1 MAAGGKLSSSPTS
14 LGLAVLLVLAVSATA
29 QNCGCASDQ
38 CCSRFGFCGL
48 GSDYCGRGCQS
59 GPCEVPQTNDVS
71 VASIV
76 TPAFFDALTAQAADS
91 CEAKGFYTRDAFLAA
106 VGFYSEFGRIG
117 TEDDSK
123 REIAAFFA
131 NVNHETIKFCY
142 INEIDGPT
150 KNYCD
155 PSKTQYPCQEGKG
168 YYGRGPLQISWNY
181 NYGPA
186 GESIGFDG
194 LGDPDAVARSAV
206 VAFRAAIWY
215 WMNNVHEGFVS
226 GQGFGSTIRN
236 INGPLEC
243 DGKNPTAVNDR
254 VGYYQQFCQQLGVD
268 PGSNLTC

>member
-1 MAAGGKLSSSPTS
+1 MAGTGRRVSSPTTMA
-14 LGLAVLLVLAVSATA
+14 LVAAVVLMVLAVSATA

-38 CCSRFGFCGL
+38 CCSRWGFCGL
-48 GSDYCGRGCQS
+48 GSDYCGTGCQS
-59 GPCEVPQTNDVS
+59 GPC
-71 VASIV
+71 
-76 TPAFFDALTAQAADS
+76 QAADS

-106 VGFYSEFGRIG
+106 AGFYPAFGRTG

-123 REIAAFFA
+123 RELAAFFA

-155 PSKTQYPCQEGKG
+155 PNATQWPCQDGKG
-168 YYGRGPLQISWNY
+168 YYGRGPLQISWNF

-186 GESIGFDG
+186 GQSIGFDG

-206 VAFRAAIWY
+206 VAFRTAIWY
-215 WMNNVHEGFVS
+215 WMNNVHDAFVS

-236 INGPLEC
+236 INGALEC
-243 DGKNPTAVNDR
+243 DGKNPAAVNNR
-254 VGYYQQFCQQLGVD
+254 VGFYQQFCQQLGVD